1 MVSSFPRNPLE
12 ASLGGS
18 PVCGGP
24 LTVYLTNRT
33 FEGIIIVT
41 MVTKIR
47 DNTVTLEAHLTSL
60 GRNRDRWC
68 LLIPP
73 KVSGYLGK
81 QTRYRVKF
89 TPIGTIHPVEV
100 RGITL

>member
-1 MVSSFPRNPLE
+1 MTLRN
-12 ASLGGS
+12 
-18 PVCGGP
+18 
-24 LTVYLTNRT
+24 

-41 MVTKIR
+41 MVTKVR
-47 DNTVTLEAHLTSL
+47 DNVVTIEAHLTSL

-73 KVSGYLGK
+73 KVSRHFGK
-81 QTRYRVKF
+81 QTRYKVRF

-100 RGITL
+100 RGVTL